1 VIDSTVYVENQSPLE
16 KTVKELTILAALCGV
31 LGVGCFA
38 AAAFALLGGEDVG
51 IERIFGVIVW
61 SVIGI
66 SLLGAAQWIA
76 RMGPLR
82 KKPKTEDDDSKHAGS
97 GPAAGAP
104 TAA

>member
-1 VIDSTVYVENQSPLE
+1 MVDSTVYVENHSPRE
-16 KTVKELTILAALCGV
+16 SNVKELTILAALCGL
-31 LGVGCFA
+31 LGLGCFA
-38 AAAFALLGGEDVG
+38 GAAFALIGGEDVG

-61 SVIGI
+61 SVIGL

-76 RMGPLR
+76 RMGPLS
-82 KKPKTEDDDSKHAGS
+82 KKPKKDGDDESSHS